1 MTGLIVSDRTGENIE
16 RGSFDRT
23 GDSAPVSLNR
33 PLRVRTTVELELAA
47 NCRAMNRTILGS
59 LHGHT
64 STTLTVAD
72 GPGVEGR

>member
-33 PLRVRTTVELELAA
+33 PLGDEARRHTHGALA
-47 NCRAMNRTILGS
+47 G
-59 LHGHT
+59 
-64 STTLTVAD
+64 LTRSERSGCVSGCLLSGLPLRYQRGGD
-72 GPGVEGR
+72 RI

>member
-33 PLRVRTTVELELAA
+33 PLQAF
-47 NCRAMNRTILGS
+47 IQ
-59 LHGHT
+59 
-64 STTLTVAD
+64 
-72 GPGVEGR
+72 